1 MIVFFLS
8 VIIAYFLMLRNSTR
22 ERIIK
27 ECERD
32 ATASVKE
39 IDGYIAISDEFV
51 DLTGFTLDD
60 MLMEGRSVEDI
71 LEYLTDQTSAVVNI
85 LPEASTGI
93 YGYVNGQFLDGSGWE
108 PDADYVP
115 VERPWYIKARA
126 GMGKVVVVDPYI
138 DEETGDMII
147 TLARELS
154 DVKSVVAMDLSLG
167 RLQSVVESSAGE
179 HEQIMILDRDYR
191 VVAHSDRTQVGM
203 DYLKGDRSFGTE
215 VVRGY
220 RISGEKSYQT
230 EYDGR
235 SYMVYAAKLDNDW
248 ICLSVTDTTPA
259 YRSLL
264 PPLMMTIA
272 ASVVFVAIMITFMI
286 YSNRKKQER
295 EKKDRDAESA
305 IAANR
310 AKSAFLANMSH
321 EIRTPINAILGM
333 NEMVLREC
341 GDRAILGYS
350 QNIRRAGNIL
360 LGIVNDVLDFS
371 KIESGKLEIIP
382 VRYELAS
389 MLNELSSVIRNR
401 TDEKGLQLRFD
412 IDGNIPHTLEGDE
425 IRLKQIITNLLTN
438 AVKYTEKGTVTLS
451 IGYEDAEADDEI
463 ILKVSVRDTGIG
475 IRPEDMEKLF
485 AKFERIEEKRNRN
498 IEGTGLGLNISNS
511 LLGLMGSKLDAKSV
525 YGEGSEFYFNI
536 RQKVVSKD
544 PIGDYESVTDM
555 AGGTNTM
562 SRTSFTA
569 PSAHILVVDD
579 YPMNLFVFG
588 NLVKR
593 TRIRTDTADGGDEAL
608 ALTRREKYDV
618 IFLDHMMPGKDGIE
632 TLNELRGEADNP
644 NVRTPVICLTANAV
658 AGAKE
663 EYMDSG
669 FDEYL
674 SKPID
679 PDLLEEI
686 LRRFIPAEK
695 VVETGYV
702 EEDPGYAAGTIPDEL
717 LPLAGASVD
726 VMSGLNNNGTL
737 EDYKKILRLFYRSVE
752 TRKSELE
759 KYFEDGDYANY
770 TIKVHALKSTSRLIG
785 AMQLGDMAQ
794 ELENAGKRNDRDYI
808 AEHQNEFM
816 EKYLALSEILS
827 DLLDEGEQDT
837 VENRPD
843 ADARLMEEVYG
854 SLREAAEDMDCDR
867 LEEIFS
873 RMNGYV
879 IPEGEIEL
887 WDKVREAAGQYD
899 YELIRRMLT

>member
-1 MIVFFLS
+1 
-8 VIIAYFLMLRNSTR
+8 
-22 ERIIK
+22 
-27 ECERD
+27 
-32 ATASVKE
+32 
-39 IDGYIAISDEFV
+39 
-51 DLTGFTLDD
+51 
-60 MLMEGRSVEDI
+60 
-71 LEYLTDQTSAVVNI
+71 
-85 LPEASTGI
+85 
-93 YGYVNGQFLDGSGWE
+93 
-108 PDADYVP
+108 
-115 VERPWYIKARA
+115 
-126 GMGKVVVVDPYI
+126 
-138 DEETGDMII
+138 
-147 TLARELS
+147 
-154 DVKSVVAMDLSLG
+154 
-167 RLQSVVESSAGE
+167 
-179 HEQIMILDRDYR
+179 
-191 VVAHSDRTQVGM
+191 
-203 DYLKGDRSFGTE
+203 
-215 VVRGY
+215 
-220 RISGEKSYQT
+220 
-230 EYDGR
+230 
-235 SYMVYAAKLDNDW
+235 
-248 ICLSVTDTTPA
+248 
-259 YRSLL
+259 
-264 PPLMMTIA
+264 
-272 ASVVFVAIMITFMI
+272 
-286 YSNRKKQER
+286 
-295 EKKDRDAESA
+295 
-305 IAANR
+305 
-310 AKSAFLANMSH
+310 
-321 EIRTPINAILGM
+321 
-333 NEMVLREC
+333 MVLREC

-451 IGYEDAEADDEI
+451 VGYEDADADDEI

-679 PDLLEEI
+679 PNLLEEI

-752 TRKSELE
+752 MRKSELE
-759 KYFEDGDYANY
+759 EYFEAGDYANY

-827 DLLDEGEQDT
+827 DLLDEGEQDI
-837 VENRPD
+837 VENRPE

-873 RMNGYV
+873 GMNGYV

-899 YELIRRMLT
+899 YELIRQMLT